1 MTQKI
6 AITGASGFVGTY
18 LTKRF
23 QKQDFQVIAI
33 CRDDLE
39 NQEQLT
45 NLIDGCQI
53 VINLAGA
60 TILAPWNE
68 EYKKE
73 LYNSRIDTTKALVNA
88 FKKATKKPNLFIS
101 TSAVGIYND
110 DKKYNES
117 TTKYAD
123 SFLGKLCQDWEAE
136 ALKAKDLKIRTAI
149 FRFGVVL
156 GKDGGALEQM
166 ITPFKFGLGGNI
178 GDGSQF
184 FSYIHIRDL
193 GRAYNFIIDN
203 ENLDGAFNLTAPI
216 TTTNKGLTQTLAKV
230 LNRPTL
236 LPLPKFAVN
245 LLYGEGASV
254 LTGGQNAVPK
264 RLTEDGFDF
273 KYKTIEQAINNL
285 VGDR

>member
-88 FKKATKKPNLFIS
+88 FKKVTNKPKLFIS

-117 TTKYAD
+117 TTKYAN
-123 SFLGKLCQDWEAE
+123 SFLGKLCQDWEKE
-136 ALKAKDLKIRTAI
+136 ALKAQDLKIRTAI

-156 GKDGGALEQM
+156 GKDGGALQQM

-273 KYKTIEQAINNL
+273 KYKTIEQTINNL